1 MALTV
6 PLDGGQEGLFDESSQ
21 TRLLQRVKELEVKLA
36 RESFNARQ
44 SEERLENSKS
54 AFIESE
60 QNSARLQ
67 LQNDALLAERV
78 DLYMKMQ
85 ALESQL
91 SIATSDKDNLDK
103 QLRSLVNIPTK
114 LEEIQSQGVRQIA
127 CGSRHILALSDS
139 GDVYAWGTGSAGQLG
154 LGKKRSFPSPQL
166 VWGLMRKGVRQIAAG
181 DAHSLALTYNGL
193 VYSWGSSKVGQLG
206 HGNRKTQPLPKLI
219 TYLDEN
225 VSREKSSTVRLI
237 GAGARHSIA
246 VLGNGELYCWGR
258 PDFGRLG
265 RTKNDAYTEPF
276 LVESLFRREVAE
288 ERTDRSKALGK
299 AEIAELLDQKMDVHE
314 IERYF
319 PDIESDPEAALF
331 LAKAVADDLQKRVN
345 MLQDE
350 LEQSRQDRETMLDR
364 FVAEQEKAF
373 EERERQGLEELQ
385 DRRRAL
391 EGKVEMHEKSVFFQS
406 SVAARVSAQLQ
417 ELNAQIAKEEVDR
430 EESLAQARTAEK
442 AELDKSLRLALDAL
456 KQSKQDK
463 ELELTNAR
471 RQETYAKEEL
481 VQAQKDLSLTRVDI
495 RKQEKQGFR
504 KAIEHTQN
512 LVAQVSAL
520 SQRLA
525 ETAIEHIDPAKHGVA
540 STTLGLRDLIGIS
553 NGDIDRICAQAAE
566 FASDDHVDV
575 KVRQQLATLLFDNAE
590 MRKQL
595 NAYTEGIL
603 LQTVRAPT
611 ATRPLPPPAPP
622 HAWPRAIGRAQ
633 RSERTCTCVPVAP
646 CEQTERLDAKKE
658 ADQGWG
664 GFNLGKPLRTSSAM
678 STLRT
683 SSAMSMADNKI

>member
-1 MALTV
+1 
-6 PLDGGQEGLFDESSQ
+6 
-21 TRLLQRVKELEVKLA
+21 
-36 RESFNARQ
+36 
-44 SEERLENSKS
+44 
-54 AFIESE
+54 
-60 QNSARLQ
+60 
-67 LQNDALLAERV
+67 
-78 DLYMKMQ
+78 
-85 ALESQL
+85 
-91 SIATSDKDNLDK
+91 
-103 QLRSLVNIPTK
+103 
-114 LEEIQSQGVRQIA
+114 
-127 CGSRHILALSDS
+127 
-139 GDVYAWGTGSAGQLG
+139 
-154 LGKKRSFPSPQL
+154 
-166 VWGLMRKGVRQIAAG
+166 
-181 DAHSLALTYNGL
+181 
-193 VYSWGSSKVGQLG
+193 
-206 HGNRKTQPLPKLI
+206 
-219 TYLDEN
+219 
-225 VSREKSSTVRLI
+225 
-237 GAGARHSIA
+237 
-246 VLGNGELYCWGR
+246 
-258 PDFGRLG
+258 
-265 RTKNDAYTEPF
+265 
-276 LVESLFRREVAE
+276 
-288 ERTDRSKALGK
+288 
-299 AEIAELLDQKMDVHE
+299 
-314 IERYF
+314 
-319 PDIESDPEAALF
+319 
-331 LAKAVADDLQKRVN
+331 

-385 DRRRAL
+385 ERRREL

-603 LQTVRAPT
+603 LQTVRAHA
-611 ATRPLPPPAPP
+611 ATRPLPPLRRRTP
-622 HAWPRAIGRAQ
+622 GR
-633 RSERTCTCVPVAP
+633 
-646 CEQTERLDAKKE
+646 ERLDGRSA
-658 ADQGWG
+658 
-664 GFNLGKPLRTSSAM
+664 LSSRVLVCACGAM
-678 STLRT
+678 RPDGT
-683 SSAMSMADNKI
+683 A